1 MSMIL
6 DALQRADRE
15 RQKQE
20 QPPPSLS
27 TPTTPPP
34 RQAPA
39 SKRAWWLA
47 GAALALALVAALLF
61 VALNRPPAAPASQTP
76 ARAVQPQEP
85 APTPEPAPRPSPEP
99 RTDATPAK
107 PEGIAELYQ
116 SPQVEETSVT
126 QLYRRAQ
133 SGGSTTPSVDAAKA
147 AGVEGAE
154 GHTQQL
160 GERPDPA
167 AVRLTEVES
176 ATNVASEAGT
186 AQTPAPKATPQE
198 PEASSEPSPESSP
211 KPAPDSTSAVTS
223 VRDLP
228 WNLQQTMPSLNY
240 QRHDYRNGD
249 ASRVVINGKELRAGQ
264 QVASDLKLERIEED
278 GAIMRYQGHR
288 FKLRALNSWVN
299 M

>member
-15 RQKQE
+15 RRKQE
-20 QPPPSLS
+20 QTPPSLS

-34 RQAPA
+34 RQAPTP
-39 SKRAWWLA
+39 RWAWWLA
-47 GAALALALVAALLF
+47 GAGLALALVAVLLF
-61 VALNRPPAAPASQTP
+61 VALPRPPAPAPTGHPS
-76 ARAVQPQEP
+76 ARAVQPQEQ
-85 APTPEPAPRPSPEP
+85 APTPEPAPKPASEP
-99 RTDATPAK
+99 RAKAAPAK
-107 PEGIAELYQ
+107 PQDIAELYH
-116 SPQVEETSVT
+116 SPQVDETSVS
-126 QLYRRAQ
+126 QLYRTAQ
-133 SGGSTTPSVDAAKA
+133 SGGRPTPTVDASKA
-147 AGVEGAE
+147 SAIEGAE

-160 GERPDPA
+160 AERPKPA
-167 AVRLTEVES
+167 AVRLSQAES
-176 ATNVASEAGT
+176 APQT
-186 AQTPAPKATPQE
+186 ARETQPAQAAPSKTAAPKPEPAPEPTPAVP
-198 PEASSEPSPESSP
+198 
-211 KPAPDSTSAVTS
+211 S

-240 QRHDYRNGD
+240 QRHDYREGA

-278 GAIMRYQGHR
+278 GAILRYQGHQ